1 MGMKSNNDNL
11 KQIERRLENIE
22 IQTTNHISGIK
33 KDVSCIRQDVTKI
46 GTDVT
51 WLKKFFWLIMST
63 STGAIL
69 VALFGLILR

>member
-1 MGMKSNNDNL
+1 MKSNNDNL
-11 KQIERRLENIE
+11 KQSERRLENIE
-22 IQTTNHISGIK
+22 IQTTNHISDIK
-33 KDVSCIRQDVTKI
+33 KDVSCIRQAVIKT

>member
-33 KDVSCIRQDVTKI
+33 KDVSCIRQEVTKI